1 MNSCMAPVTAVQEAE
16 EEVEKKEEVET
27 TAGGGEDGA
36 QGEGEPAGGES
47 RLAWCQLAFL
57 AHGPTWCPMAVG
69 RDSIQCRA
77 H

>member
-36 QGEGEPAGGES
+36 PGEGEPAGGES
-47 RLAWCQLAFL
+47 RLAWCQLA
-57 AHGPTWCPMAVG
+57 
-69 RDSIQCRA
+69 S
-77 H
+77 